1 MTVILA
7 DDQFT
12 EYYGIN
18 ADRQGI
24 VATIPWATTGKQMFA
39 FHDLH
44 DR

>member
-12 EYYGIN
+12 EYYSIN

-24 VATIPWATTGKQMFA
+24 VATIPWATTGKQMMGI
-39 FHDLH
+39 LLS
-44 DR
+44 